1 MSCHYGNMDRQ
12 TYESSMRLFATEV
25 LPKLRAEFTAED
37 ARPYP
42 EPRPVFESQFL
53 DVSLA
58 PPDPALVTF
67 VRPTGVRNR
76 RNPNTDLL
84 QQVQS
89 ITASIQLPDSLAG
102 LEQQRSGILTQILQL
117 GDFRSGSIT
126 AINGRCGKPNCHCH
140 QPNQPGHGPNFRLTR
155 KIDGK
160 TVSESFSSAAEL
172 RKAQREVEAFH
183 RFRQLSQDLLEVNQR
198 ICRVRPVA
206 DTVSP
211 EEKKRRKRSVRK
223 SRAK

>member
-1 MSCHYGNMDRQ
+1 M
-12 TYESSMRLFATEV
+12 
-25 LPKLRAEFTAED
+25 
-37 ARPYP
+37 
-42 EPRPVFESQFL
+42 
-53 DVSLA
+53 
-58 PPDPALVTF
+58 
-67 VRPTGVRNR
+67 
-76 RNPNTDLL
+76 
-84 QQVQS
+84 
-89 ITASIQLPDSLAG
+89 PDSLAG

-117 GDFRSGSIT
+117 GDFRSGSMT